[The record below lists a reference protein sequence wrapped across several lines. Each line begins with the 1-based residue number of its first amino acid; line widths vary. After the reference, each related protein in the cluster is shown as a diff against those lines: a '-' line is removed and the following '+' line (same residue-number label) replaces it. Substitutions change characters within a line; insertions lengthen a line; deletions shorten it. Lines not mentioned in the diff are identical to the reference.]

1 MVTKFSVVADTKL
14 KEMKQELDKSQDLA
28 EKYRFLYETERRKH
42 LKEGEILPP
51 MPEELLESKPPASYS
66 FLGQG
71 IRVNDVIRKNEV
83 ILSHVVRR
91 PVFGVYIQVRSK
103 LGCMDTG
110 GWLKAGNLD

>member
-1 MVTKFSVVADTKL
+1 MLRIYFSSLADTKL
-14 KEMKQELDKSQDLA
+14 KEMKMELDKSQDLA

-51 MPEELLESKPPASYS
+51 MPEELLDNKPPTSYS

-83 ILSHVVRR
+83 S
-91 PVFGVYIQVRSK
+91 
-103 LGCMDTG
+103 
-110 GWLKAGNLD
+110 